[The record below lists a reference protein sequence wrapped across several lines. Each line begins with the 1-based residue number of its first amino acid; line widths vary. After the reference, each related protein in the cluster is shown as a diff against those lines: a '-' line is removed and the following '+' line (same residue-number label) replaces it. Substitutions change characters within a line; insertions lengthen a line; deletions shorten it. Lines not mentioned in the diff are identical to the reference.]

1 MLQSMGSQSPMQLS
15 NLTELNIQLLSPTVQ
30 AHNMLDDALLMT
42 DV

>member
-1 MLQSMGSQSPMQLS
+1 MLQSMGSQSPMRLS
-15 NLTELNIQLLSPTVQ
+15 NLTELNIRLLSPTVQ